1 MIQPQLA
8 KLNRY
13 GLLTINSQPP
23 VDGASSSHP
32 VFGWGGKGGKVYQ
45 KAYFECFVS
54 PDKADRL
61 TQMITQH
68 PSINMYAIN
77 NDGQDL
83 RAGVEEGGVTGERKA
98 ICLNDYHGEF
108 LALTRAYVLFSI
120 DMGCFS

>member
-1 MIQPQLA
+1 
-8 KLNRY
+8 
-13 GLLTINSQPP
+13 
-23 VDGASSSHP
+23 

-77 NDGQDL
+77 NAGQDL

-98 ICLNDYHGEF
+98 ICLNDYHGEV
-108 LALTRAYVLFSI
+108 LALTRACVLFST